1 MQYCP
6 HGDYKYNTVS
16 LEHSIFISSLQIF
29 SVKMLLNT
37 RGQIP
42 LCDLLAISSG
52 LRIVQGLESLEKH
65 GIDDKLAVQFL

>member
-6 HGDYKYNTVS
+6 RGDYKYNTVS
-16 LEHSIFISSLQIF
+16 LEPDIFISSLQIF

-42 LCDLLAISSG
+42 LCNLSAISSG
-52 LRIVQGLESLEKH
+52 LRKGLESLEKH
-65 GIDDKLAVQFL
+65 GIDDKFAVQFL